1 MDVRTAGVDR
11 HLLRS
16 DILRNRPQLFAT
28 PADEPRARRASDG
41 IQLVVCAL
49 LLFVVSLTAVP
60 APGFS
65 KALSDFLAALPGF
78 LDSLWQFLVDSL
90 TLFAI
95 LVVIATLVRRRWSVA
110 RDLALAVA
118 AATVVWL
125 VVARIVESS
134 WPDAWDALRAAEPP
148 AWYPQPRIA
157 LTGAVLLTASPHLTL
172 PIRRLGVWVLACG
185 SFALVALG
193 AANPIGAV
201 AGVLVA
207 VIAAAGVHLAVGSSA
222 GRPGLDVVRSALAE
236 LGVGTTSLG
245 AADRQLAGLFVVQG
259 TDTAGDELVVKVYG
273 RDAHDTAL
281 TATLWR
287 KIWYREA
294 GSPIRLGRLQQVEH
308 EAFLTLFA
316 NQAGVLTDRV
326 VTAGATASED
336 ALLVLRRDGRLLAD
350 LDAEQA
356 QHLAADQVWTMLN
369 RLHDS
374 GVAHGQI
381 DDHHLVVHEGDFGLV
396 DFRGAS
402 VAATAAQLRTDEAQA
417 LVTAAAMFGTERAVA
432 GALAALGTD
441 ELTAVLPYVQV
452 VTLTSRQRQWVA
464 DEVVDLDELRASAAE
479 AAGTV
484 APALLQLRRITV
496 GSIVRVVLPAIA
508 VIALLSGLAGL
519 DLSELG
525 DQLRDATW
533 WLVVL
538 GVIVAQLPRIT
549 QAISTLGASPVS
561 LALGPVYALQLAVSY
576 VNIAIPTAAAR
587 VAVNVR
593 FFQRHGVPPGAAIAA
608 GAIDGFSGFVAQ
620 ALILV
625 SLLLFTPAS
634 LDLDLGD
641 AVDSG
646 ASLLI
651 AALLI
656 AGAAAAIVVA
666 VGKWRNFVV
675 GWIKRLGSE
684 ASQAVR
690 GLRSPRRLA
699 LLFGGN
705 LATELLFALALA
717 TFARSLGAPV
727 SLATALLVN
736 ISVALL
742 AGLLPVPGGI
752 GVAEGGLTFGLVQA
766 GVPEGVAFAAVLLY
780 RLASFYLPPI
790 WGFFALRWLERHEH
804 L

>member
-1 MDVRTAGVDR
+1 
-11 HLLRS
+11 
-16 DILRNRPQLFAT
+16 
-28 PADEPRARRASDG
+28 
-41 IQLVVCAL
+41 
-49 LLFVVSLTAVP
+49 
-60 APGFS
+60 
-65 KALSDFLAALPGF
+65 
-78 LDSLWQFLVDSL
+78 
-90 TLFAI
+90 
-95 LVVIATLVRRRWSVA
+95 
-110 RDLALAVA
+110 
-118 AATVVWL
+118 
-125 VVARIVESS
+125 
-134 WPDAWDALRAAEPP
+134 
-148 AWYPQPRIA
+148 
-157 LTGAVLLTASPHLTL
+157 
-172 PIRRLGVWVLACG
+172 
-185 SFALVALG
+185 
-193 AANPIGAV
+193 
-201 AGVLVA
+201 
-207 VIAAAGVHLAVGSSA
+207 
-222 GRPGLDVVRSALAE
+222 VVRSALVE
-236 LGVGTTSLG
+236 LGVATTSLG
-245 AADRQLAGLFVVQG
+245 AADRQLAGLFVVQA

-294 GSPIRLGRLQQVEH
+294 GSPLRLGRLQQVEH

-316 NQAGVLTDRV
+316 NQAGVPTDRV

-350 LDAEQA
+350 LVPEQA
-356 QHLAADQVWTMLN
+356 HHVAADQVWTMLN

-374 GVAHGQI
+374 GVTHGQI
-381 DDHHLVVHEGDFGLV
+381 DDHHLVVHEGEFGLV

-417 LVTAAAMFGTERAVA
+417 LVTTAAMSGTERAVA
-432 GALAALGTD
+432 GALAALGTE
-441 ELTAVLPYVQV
+441 ELTAVLPYVQA

-464 DEVVDLDELRASAAE
+464 DGVVDLDELRTSAAE

-484 APALLQLRRITV
+484 VPALLQLRRITV

-519 DLSELG
+519 DLNELG

-538 GVIVAQLPRIT
+538 GFLVAQLPRIT
-549 QAISTLGASPVS
+549 QAISTLGAAPVS

-634 LDLDLGD
+634 LDLNLGD

-651 AALLI
+651 TALLI
-656 AGAAAAIVVA
+656 AGAAAIIVLA

-684 ASQAVR
+684 ARQAVS
-690 GLRSPRRLA
+690 GLRSPKRLA

-717 TFARSLGAPV
+717 TFARALGAPV
-727 SLATALLVN
+727 GLATALLVN

-780 RLASFYLPPI
+780 RLASFYFPPI